1 MGHQGHPCRGW
12 CDVVQHSAEWP
23 APAGPARTAM
33 SRDSLDGPR
42 CNTPDASRAGQ
53 DASKFR
59 RDAGSTDHLTLAREH
74 NADRAKRS
82 PKHARRNAETT
93 RRGLPCCAGE
103 ENSGPGD
110 RAAAS
115 ERLTGQSPPH
125 PADVSSI
132 DLQTGI
138 SKTGISVNVEP
149 EDVPTA
155 ERPQLI
161 PAWAGHTKP
170 KRMAGAIRPSA
181 TSAYRIHRR
190 SSPLSP

>member
-1 MGHQGHPCRGW
+1 M
-12 CDVVQHSAEWP
+12 
-23 APAGPARTAM
+23 
-33 SRDSLDGPR
+33 
-42 CNTPDASRAGQ
+42 
-53 DASKFR
+53 
-59 RDAGSTDHLTLAREH
+59 LARRSCAKLG
-74 NADRAKRS
+74 NRNVYFTWRATADWPSRSAVRS
-82 PKHARRNAETT
+82 PENGRKASGSARSARRRRVMAAWAGNTSKIVSGRIT
-93 RRGLPCCAGE
+93 VTPTSRGLPSCAGE